1 MNKKKFLVTGGAG
14 FIGSHTVSALIERG
28 DEVAIVD
35 NLITGKRE
43 NIHPRASFYEMN
55 ITDPR
60 LEEVFEKEKP
70 DYIYHFAF
78 NVMVPESVENPLID
92 MDSISGSVNLFN
104 NVRKYGIKKVVFSSS
119 GFVYGN
125 TDKLP
130 TKEDT
135 PIQPISS
142 YVVSKQAVEN
152 YLDFF
157 YRAYRL
163 PYVVLRYGT
172 VYGPGQVRGAMS
184 DYIRK
189 LVAGEQAVIWG
200 DGLKSRD
207 YVYIDDITNAN
218 LLAMD
223 TEEKPSNMMFNVGSG
238 KETTLNEV
246 YQLIADLLGKYAQPV
261 YLPDRSGELMR
272 NCLDSNKFQ
281 SVSNWTPQYL
291 FKDGLKLRLKAEGL
305 I

>member
-1 MNKKKFLVTGGAG
+1 MNKKYLVTGGAG
-14 FIGSHTVSALIERG
+14 FIGSHTVSALIDRG
-28 DEVAIVD
+28 DEVVIVD
-35 NLITGKRE
+35 NLVTGKRE
-43 NIHPRASFYEMN
+43 NIHPRAGFYEMN
-55 ITDPR
+55 ITDPKIK
-60 LEEVFEKEKP
+60 EVFEKERP

-78 NVMVPESVENPLID
+78 NVMVPESIANPLID
-92 MDSISGSVNLFN
+92 MDSIAGSVNLLN
-104 NVRKYGIKKVVFSSS
+104 NARKHGVKKVIFSSS

-135 PIQPISS
+135 PIESISS
-142 YVVSKQAVEN
+142 YVVSKNAVEN
-152 YLDFF
+152 YLEFF
-157 YRAYRL
+157 YRAYQL

-172 VYGPGQVRGAMS
+172 VYGPGQVKGAMA

-189 LVAGEQAVIWG
+189 LTAGEQATIWG
-200 DGLKSRD
+200 DGLKTRD
-207 YVYIDDITNAN
+207 YVYIDDIVTAN

-223 TEEKPSNMMFNVGSG
+223 LNERHSPAIFNVGNG

-246 YQLIADLLGKYAQPV
+246 YQLIADLLGKYAQPM
-261 YLPDRSGELMR
+261 YLPERSGELMR

-281 SVSNWTPQYL
+281 SVSNWTSQYL
-291 FKDGLKLRLKAEGL
+291 LKDGLKLRLKVEGL